1 LVVLVLLCLVS
12 AFSACAFVILFI
24 TGHRPLRGPSGT
36 RLLVASSAS
45 VVQAFSRSAI
55 KAAAEQAER
64 ARFYAHLAD
73 ADPAQVEVGAAQVE
87 VGAAQVE
94 VGAGVDATWAVDGG
108 ATTLRAATWERSRS
122 GAAPSKA
129 AAASPAGSPNT
140 GSGGGERPVDES
152 AAELLLANE
161 SHLERHDVLA
171 FVDLLKTAP
180 LAAAVT
186 LYTVRPLGCRGER
199 GLLVNL
205 RPFF

>member
-1 LVVLVLLCLVS
+1 M
-12 AFSACAFVILFI
+12 FLFI

-64 ARFYAHLAD
+64 ARFYAHLAEQAD
-73 ADPAQVEVGAAQVE
+73 ADPELGRNDDADPAQVE

-186 LYTVRPLGCRGER
+186 LYTARLLGCRGER